1 MQHRFFALIS
11 RMRYIGRWGLMRNTF
26 EENIQEH
33 SHMVAVLAHGLAV
46 IQRDILGQPADP
58 DRCASAALF
67 HDASEILTGDLPT
80 PIKYYNPE
88 IKKAYK
94 QIEAVSCEKL
104 LALLPPE
111 VQESYR
117 PLLFES
123 DPEVARIVKAADK
136 LSAYIKCVEELK
148 AGNSEFE
155 AAEKQ
160 TRQALVE
167 MQLVEMQK
175 EVVALQV
182 ALRHDRLAHD
192 RHVPRLDGVVVFL
205 QAERVH
211 IQAAVQVRD

>member
-33 SHMVAVLAHGLAV
+33 SHMVAVLAHGLAM
-46 IQRDILGQPADP
+46 IQRDILGEPADP
-58 DRCASAALF
+58 DRCAAAALF

-88 IKKAYK
+88 IKSAYK

-111 VQESYR
+111 LQAGYR
-117 PLLFES
+117 PLLLES
-123 DPEVARIVKAADK
+123 DPGTAKIVKAADK

-148 AGNSEFE
+148 AGTSEFE
-155 AAEKQ
+155 AAARQ
-160 TRQALVE
+160 TRQALCD
-167 MQLVEMQK
+167 MQLPCLDYFM
-175 EVVALQV
+175 
-182 ALRHDRLAHD
+182 AHF
-192 RHVPRLDGVVVFL
+192 LDSFQL
-205 QAERVH
+205 TLDELE
-211 IQAAVQVRD
+211 